1 MDQKTLAYL
10 NLRAILGSIP
20 RLCEMVPEAKK
31 LIEGKDVSIGFDVKG
46 GPAGTLVFQNGTCTF
61 VDGVENCDVK
71 LPFSSPEK
79 FNGLIDGTTT
89 PIPSKGFTKIPFLL
103 NQFTKLTDLL
113 SSYLQPDPSALK
125 DEKFFNTSTILMFHL
140 IVEALAQVGNEDE
153 VGKASASYVKDGAT
167 KLSIGGGPSASI
179 RCRNHKLTAC
189 HEDPGDDYTAYMEF
203 GDMKIARDLFD
214 GNINAVASVGQG
226 KVRIGGMV
234 ADVDNVN
241 RILDRVALYLA

>member
-1 MDQKTLAYL
+1 MDQRVLACI

-31 LIEGKDVSIGFDVKG
+31 LIDGKNVSIGFDVKG
-46 GPAGTLVFQNGTCTF
+46 GPSGTLVFQNGTCKF

-103 NQFTKLTDLL
+103 NQFTKLTDIL
-113 SSYLQPDPSALK
+113 SSYLQPEPSALN

-140 IVEALAQVGNEDE
+140 IVEALATVGNEDE
-153 VGKASASYVKDGAT
+153 VGKASASYIKDGAT
-167 KLSIGGGPSASI
+167 KLAIGGGPSASI
-179 RCRNHKLTAC
+179 RSQNHKLTPC
-189 HEDPGDDYTAYMEF
+189 HEDPGSDYTAYMEF